1 MAARTMWRVRFQAI
15 VEVEVE
21 GEYAYDARE
30 AATSA
35 VSRLFDGA
43 SVESLSFV
51 SSEQLER
58 APLKDRERIAREVA
72 EAFPFDDDPVR
83 SEDETEEAQEEARRH
98 IPLCVMAEEPE
109 GAKGRGGE
117 GKEGE
122 GGGRERAEQT
132 SGEGPFRV
140 DPFETPP

>member
-35 VSRLFDGA
+35 VSRQFDGA

-72 EAFPFDDDPVR
+72 EAFPSDDDLVW
-83 SEDETEEAQEEARRH
+83 SEDGPEEEEQEEDRRF
-98 IPLCVMAEEPE
+98 IPLDVMAESQ
-109 GAKGRGGE
+109 GAKGGGRE

-122 GGGRERAEQT
+122 GER
-132 SGEGPFRV
+132 SGEIPV
-140 DPFETPP
+140 DPFETPS